1 MMRSYRNYEDVL
13 VEGLKDSE
21 HAVAYLKAAL
31 EDYDTDRNTESLLLA
46 LRDIAKAQ
54 GGVAELA
61 KRTNLNRESLYRA
74 LSEKG
79 NPKLETFESILH
91 GLGFRLSVEPLEV

>member
-1 MMRSYRNYEDVL
+1 MTNFRNFEEVLIED
-13 VEGLKDSE
+13 LKDSE
-21 HAVAYLKAAL
+21 HAAAYLKAAL
-31 EDYDTDRNTESLLLA
+31 EDYDEDRNTESLLLA

-54 GGVAELA
+54 GGISELA

-79 NPKLETFESILH
+79 NPKLETFELILH
-91 GLGFRLSVEPLEV
+91 GLGFRLSVEPLKV